1 MDFVKG
7 VEGIVEHD
15 RRYSSE
21 AYFFVSEVLSFTQET
36 LGKKGH
42 VTGQELLDGMRR
54 YAMREFGY
62 MARVV
67 LESWGVKRTEDVGE
81 IVFKLVNHGLLGKTE
96 NDSRN
101 DFSSGYD
108 FRKAFDESF
117 RLDLP
122 EHNDVFVS

>member
-1 MDFVKG
+1 MDFAKG

-15 RRYSSE
+15 RRYSPE

-36 LGKKGH
+36 LEKKGH

-54 YAMREFGY
+54 YAMREYGY

-81 IVFKLVNHGLLGKTE
+81 IVFKLVNNGLLGKTE
-96 NDSRN
+96 NDDRN
-101 DFSSGYD
+101 DFSRGYD

-117 RLDLP
+117 RLDIA
-122 EHNDVFVS
+122 EHDDVPAS